1 MMGRNGAGLRQIT
14 VGLVLATGL
23 VLAACGD
30 DDETSS
36 SGGGGGGSAPQ
47 TITIEATGT
56 AKAPTFKVPA
66 KAKPGAATI
75 EVTNGLK
82 KGDVDGQ
89 LAFTTEQHTDEEV
102 VAELQNAMEG
112 KTVADWF
119 GGGGGPGGAAPGETS
134 KVEQELQEGTYY
146 VLSGEGRPKLPL
158 TKFVV
163 SGETGAAV
171 EAPAAKI
178 SAAEYGFSG
187 EGVKSG
193 ETVLIE
199 NTGEEW
205 HHFLASRLAPGKTIA
220 DARKFLKTEKGQPPF
235 TDDENGLESTVLDPG
250 FSQVVNIEGK
260 PGKYAFFC
268 FIADKKG
275 GPPHVAKGMVSE
287 VVVE

>member
-1 MMGRNGAGLRQIT
+1 MALGT
-14 VGLVLATGL
+14 VLAAGL

-30 DDETSS
+30 DDEKSS
-36 SGGGGGGSAPQ
+36 SGGGGGSGSSQ

-66 KAKPGAATI
+66 KAKPGAARI
-75 EVTNGLK
+75 EITNGLK
-82 KGDVDGQ
+82 KGEVDGQ
-89 LAFTTEQHTDEEV
+89 LAFTTEQHTDKEV
-102 VAELQNAMEG
+102 ADELQNAMEG

-134 KVEQELQEGTYY
+134 RVEQELQEGTYY

-163 SGETGAAV
+163 SGAGGATL

-178 SAAEYGFSG
+178 SAKEYGFSG

-193 ETVLIE
+193 EPVLVE
-199 NTGEEW
+199 NTGQEW
-205 HHFLASRLAPGKTIA
+205 HHFLASRLRPGATIA
-220 DARKFLKTEKGQPPF
+220 DARKFLKTEKGRPPF
-235 TDDENGLESTVLDPG
+235 TEDENGLETTVLDPG
-250 FSQVVNIEGK
+250 FSQLVDIKGK
-260 PGKYAFFC
+260 PGRYAFFC

-287 VVVE
+287 VTIE